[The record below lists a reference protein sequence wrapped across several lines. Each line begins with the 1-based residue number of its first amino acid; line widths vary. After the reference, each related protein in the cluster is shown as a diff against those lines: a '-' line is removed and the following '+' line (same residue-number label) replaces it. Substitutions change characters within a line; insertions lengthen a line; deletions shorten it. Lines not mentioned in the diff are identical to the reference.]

1 MDFDYWYLV
10 FVPLLFA
17 AGWWFRGLDAR
28 QRRMETH
35 GLDENYFKGL
45 SLLISD
51 KPDMAIDHLMEVMRL
66 DSETIELHHALGNLF
81 RERGQFDQAIRI
93 HTNLVNRAELTD
105 AERMQALSELA
116 QDFVKAGTFDRAQQ
130 AYEMLRDS
138 SPERRSEALEA
149 LMRIF
154 VTEKDWQKAIDVA
167 EMRRKE
173 FGTDLSHEISH
184 FYCEMA
190 AASRRAGDG
199 ERANEL
205 IEKALEASPRN
216 VRALIIA
223 ADMALAAG
231 DAAAAQTR
239 WTAIEQDAPKYEP
252 LIAAKKADVL
262 AVKDPKAAV
271 EYLKGVFE
279 RTGSAD
285 VLSAVVQR
293 LSNWE
298 GAEAAGSFAVEAL
311 RKKPSLSA
319 FAVLCNV
326 RKQSEPDNEEAAL
339 LADLT
344 ARQSKRSGRY
354 QCRHCGFLS
363 HTFMWQ
369 CPGCEAWDAFPP
381 QRIEEGR

>member
-1 MDFDYWYLV
+1 MDFELWYLV

-51 KPDMAIDHLMEVMRL
+51 KPEKVIDHFMEVMRL
-66 DSETIELHHALGNLF
+66 DSETIELHHSLGNLF

-93 HTNLVNRAELTD
+93 HTNLVNRAELPD
-105 AERMQALSELA
+105 SERMLALSELA
-116 QDFVKAGTFDRAQQ
+116 QDFVKAGTFDRAQS

-138 SPERRSEALEA
+138 SPERREEALAA

-154 VTEKDWQKAIDVA
+154 MTEKDWAKAIETA
-167 EMRRKE
+167 EIRSRE
-173 FGTDLSHEISH
+173 FKTDLSHEVSH

-190 AASRRAGDG
+190 AASRRAGDAA
-199 ERANEL
+199 RTAEL
-205 IEKALEASPRN
+205 IDKALHVNPKN
-216 VRALIIA
+216 VRALIMA
-223 ADMALAAG
+223 ADAALASG
-231 DAAAAQTR
+231 DTAVAQDKWSR
-239 WTAIEQDAPKYEP
+239 IETEAPKYTP

-262 AVKDPKAAV
+262 AATDPKAALA
-271 EYLKGVFE
+271 YLKDVFA

-285 VLSAVVQR
+285 VLSATVTR
-293 LSNWE
+293 LNTWE
-298 GAEAAGSFAVEAL
+298 NAAAAGDFAVAAL
-311 RKKPSLSA
+311 KQRPSMSA
-319 FAVLCNV
+319 FAVLCGV
-326 RKQSEPDNEEAAL
+326 KKQQEPENDEAAL

-344 ARQSKRSGRY
+344 AKQSKRSGRY
-354 QCRHCGFLS
+354 QCRKCGFLS

-369 CPGCEAWDAFPP
+369 CPGCETWDAFPP
-381 QRIEEGR
+381 QRIEEG